1 MSKIGTYLSETKNE
15 LLNKVSWPTW
25 PELQSSAIV
34 VMVSSVI
41 IALIVFG
48 MDFVFEVL
56 IIVLDTSFVLG
67 RSKIESEFTIK
78 SGDSVFIAATNFFS
92 TYLD

>member
-41 IALIVFG
+41 IALIDFG
-48 MDFVFEVL
+48 MDFVFEVMMKQAYD
-56 IIVLDTSFVLG
+56 II
-67 RSKIESEFTIK
+67 K
-78 SGDSVFIAATNFFS
+78 
-92 TYLD
+92 

>member
-15 LLNKVSWPTW
+15 LVNKVSWPTW

-41 IALIVFG
+41 IALVVFA
-48 MDFVFEVL
+48 MDFVFELLMKQAYEL
-56 IIVLDTSFVLG
+56 I
-67 RSKIESEFTIK
+67 K
-78 SGDSVFIAATNFFS
+78 
-92 TYLD
+92 

>member
-15 LLNKVSWPTW
+15 LVNKVSWPTW

-41 IALIVFG
+41 IALVVFG
-48 MDFVFEVL
+48 MDSIFKILMEQAYEL
-56 IIVLDTSFVLG
+56 I
-67 RSKIESEFTIK
+67 K
-78 SGDSVFIAATNFFS
+78 
-92 TYLD
+92 

>member
-15 LLNKVSWPTW
+15 LVNKVSWPTW

-41 IALIVFG
+41 IALLVFG
-48 MDFVFEVL
+48 MDFLFEIL
-56 IIVLDTSFVLG
+56 MKQAYDIL
-67 RSKIESEFTIK
+67 K
-78 SGDSVFIAATNFFS
+78 
-92 TYLD
+92 